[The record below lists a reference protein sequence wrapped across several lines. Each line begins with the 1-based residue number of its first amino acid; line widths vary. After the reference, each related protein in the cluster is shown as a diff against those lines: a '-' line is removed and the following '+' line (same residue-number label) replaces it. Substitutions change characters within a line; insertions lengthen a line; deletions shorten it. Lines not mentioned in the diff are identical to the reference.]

1 MSPTQRTIKVLKED
15 GWSVAIV
22 EYWNPFARRRVDLFG
37 FIDILALKGDET
49 LALQVTS
56 GTNVSARVKKITDH
70 ANIAAVRDAGWR
82 VEVWGW
88 RKLKSGWSP
97 KIVDLS

>member
-1 MSPTQRTIKVLKED
+1 MKED